1 MIIKK
6 EEEDTEI
13 EDHGVVGMYLM
24 LVKILKLPAIKELVI
39 MLLTVRVCKAFFIHL
54 FFQIIILYVDEK
66 YKFNLFL

>member
-1 MIIKK
+1 MIFKK

-39 MLLTVRVCKAFFIHL
+39 MLLTVRVLKAFIFSNMYN
-54 FFQIIILYVDEK
+54 IIIFYVDNK
-66 YKFNLFL
+66 YKFHLFL

>member
-1 MIIKK
+1 MIFKK

-39 MLLTVRVCKAFFIHL
+39 MLLTVRVLKALFIYFFK
-54 FFQIIILYVDEK
+54 YVQH
-66 YKFNLFL
+66 YNFLCG

>member
-1 MIIKK
+1 MIFKK

-39 MLLTVRVCKAFFIHL
+39 MLLTVRVLKAFIFSNMYNIIIFYVDNEYKFHL
-54 FFQIIILYVDEK
+54 FL
-66 YKFNLFL
+66 